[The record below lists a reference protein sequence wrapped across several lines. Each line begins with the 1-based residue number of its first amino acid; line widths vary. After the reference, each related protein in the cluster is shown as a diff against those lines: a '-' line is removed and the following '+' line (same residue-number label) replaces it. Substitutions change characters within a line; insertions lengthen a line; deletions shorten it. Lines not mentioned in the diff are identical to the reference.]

1 MNRPTEPRITGV
13 TRPVVYKQQS
23 RINTLQSL
31 DRDETY
37 YTGLLIHMT
46 AWVDVSWRQQ
56 YACNRMSYSKRRKA
70 SCNIRLFGK
79 VNEAVRID
87 WIPG

>member
-46 AWVDVSWRQQ
+46 A
-56 YACNRMSYSKRRKA
+56 
-70 SCNIRLFGK
+70 
-79 VNEAVRID
+79 
-87 WIPG
+87 